1 MIDRGCR
8 AVSAVLTVAL
18 IAVSGCAARGSGPGR
33 TAAPET
39 RPADKVPAASPD
51 TLQEHIRKVRHLSAG
66 TSSRQATFG
75 ATVEGL
81 DRRLAEALLVE
92 TVLPSAESHL
102 LVAEEY
108 RRLGILDSA
117 HTRLNRAL
125 QRDPRFAAAHEAMAR
140 VWRDWGLPGL
150 GLSSAY
156 RATFYAPDSASARN
170 TLGTILNALGE
181 LDGARK
187 AYMEAAALDPTAGW
201 ALSNLCYLE
210 FTRAR
215 HEVAR
220 GYCEEALRLSPAL
233 VAAHNNLALT
243 YAASGDM
250 IQAEEAFRAAGDAAA
265 AEYNMG
271 IMHLATGQHASAGR
285 AFEKAIDLRP
295 TFTAAKE
302 RAHVAKMTVVTG
314 HQ

>member
-1 MIDRGCR
+1 
-8 AVSAVLTVAL
+8 
-18 IAVSGCAARGSGPGR
+18 
-33 TAAPET
+33 
-39 RPADKVPAASPD
+39 
-51 TLQEHIRKVRHLSAG
+51 
-66 TSSRQATFG
+66 
-75 ATVEGL
+75 
-81 DRRLAEALLVE
+81 
-92 TVLPSAESHL
+92 
-102 LVAEEY
+102 
-108 RRLGILDSA
+108 
-117 HTRLNRAL
+117 
-125 QRDPRFAAAHEAMAR
+125 
-140 VWRDWGLPGL
+140 
-150 GLSSAY
+150 
-156 RATFYAPDSASARN
+156 
-170 TLGTILNALGE
+170 
-181 LDGARK
+181 
-187 AYMEAAALDPTAGW
+187 MEAAALDPTAGW

-302 RAHVAKMTVVTG
+302 RAHIAKMTVVTG